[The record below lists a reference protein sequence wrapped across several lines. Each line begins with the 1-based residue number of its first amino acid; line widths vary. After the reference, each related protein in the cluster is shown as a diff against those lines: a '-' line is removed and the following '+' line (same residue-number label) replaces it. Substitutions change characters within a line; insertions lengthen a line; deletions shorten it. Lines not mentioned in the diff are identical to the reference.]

1 MKRDMTKILTL
12 VLTLALVFAMTCGT
26 GFAQEAPLLI
36 LPNPAAETGAPAA
49 DLAGATVT
57 VSPQNTV
64 YTGSVIT
71 PKVTVQLNGKTLA
84 AGTDY
89 TMSMPEIKDAGVYF
103 VGIAGMGAY
112 SGTNAAGCSVLPV
125 NLSQASLSV
134 TRDLTTADLAAD
146 KKTISPAVIQS
157 VMRVTQLGVDVS
169 KWCTF
174 TSSVSGNN
182 VTVTASIT
190 NGDGTNLVNSSIS
203 KSFTMKTNMSDCVIE
218 ILDYKQV
225 YNGEALKPAVKVYNL
240 LNSSVLKENLEYIL
254 EYKDNVN
261 AGYATVTAKGV
272 GNFTGTTVMY
282 FVIEPKNLYNCTT
295 FITGGRSSSA
305 FTGKEIQPQVT
316 IRDGA
321 KKVLAKD
328 KDYTIK
334 YIDKD
339 SRVVTGLKE
348 AGEYTVTVEG
358 INNYTGKVV
367 LPYEIIGTDVDGY
380 KITLRYDKV
389 KADGTAQIPEI
400 LTVKLGEK
408 SMLTTSEY
416 DVSYL
421 DPSGNPVTE
430 MIKPGVYTVVV
441 TAKNGFSGTITTTFE
456 IVGAEQEITGVKNT
470 YKAYKKTAN
479 FKLEPVASG
488 DGTGFTFE
496 SSDPSVATVSADG
509 VVDVKKLGRAVITIK
524 TTGET
529 VYQPAEKSVIVM
541 VYPYKAVM
549 TQKPWTDGAKKSFK
563 VRWETQP
570 DVTYYQVRYSR
581 NKNFKSGTYNTKKVT
596 QNTKGYKTQSTTIKN
611 LKSGQKYYVKVRAV
625 KVVENE
631 LGEKLYYY
639 GTWSSWKSVKTK

>member
-12 VLTLALVFAMTCGT
+12 VLTLVLVFTMTCGT
-26 GFAQEAPLLI
+26 GFAQETPLLI

-49 DLAGATVT
+49 DLAAATVT
-57 VSPQNTV
+57 VSPQNTL

-71 PKVTVQLNGKTLA
+71 PKVTVQLGGKTLV

-89 TMSMPEIKDAGVYF
+89 TMSMPEIKNAGTYF
-103 VGIAGMGAY
+103 IGVAGMGSY
-112 SGTNAAGCSVLPV
+112 TGTNAVGLIVLPV
-125 NLSQASLSV
+125 NITGAAV
-134 TRDLTTADLAAD
+134 TVNRQLTTADLSAD
-146 KKTISPAVIQS
+146 HKSIAPS
-157 VMRVTQLGVDVS
+157 VLSSVVKVTQSGVDVTR
-169 KWCTF
+169 WCGL
-174 TSSVSGNN
+174 TSSVSGTS
-182 VTVTASIT
+182 VSIQAT
-190 NGDGTNLVNSSIS
+190 IANGDGTNLVNSAASGTFS
-203 KSFTMKTNMSDCVIE
+203 LKTDMSDCVIE
-218 ILDYKQV
+218 VLDYKQV
-225 YNGEALKPAVKVYNL
+225 YNGEALKPAIKVYNL
-240 LNSSVLKENLEYIL
+240 LNSTVLKENLDYIV
-254 EYKDNVN
+254 EYKDNIN
-261 AGYATVTAKGV
+261 AGFATVTAKGV
-272 GNFTGTTVMY
+272 GNYSGTTNMY
-282 FVIEPKNLYNCTT
+282 FYIEPKNLYNCTT

-305 FTGKEIQPQVT
+305 YTGKEIQPQVT

-321 KKVLAKD
+321 KKTLTKG
-328 KDYTIK
+328 KDYSVIYTDNK
-334 YIDKD
+334 G
-339 SRVVTGLKE
+339 RTVTGLKE
-348 AGEYTVTVEG
+348 AGEYSVTVSG
-358 INNYTGKVV
+358 LANYTGKVV

-389 KADGTAQIPEI
+389 KADGTAKKPEI
-400 LTVKLGEK
+400 LSVKLGET

-524 TTGET
+524 STGET

-611 LKSGQKYYVKVRAV
+611 LKSGQRYYVKVRAV

-631 LGEKLYYY
+631 LGEKVYYY
-639 GTWSSWKSVKTK
+639 GNWSGWKSVVTK

>member
-12 VLTLALVFAMTCGT
+12 VLTLALAFTMTCGI

-36 LPNPAAETGAPAA
+36 ASNPASESGAEANN
-49 DLAGATVT
+49 LARATVT

-64 YTGSVIT
+64 YTGSIIT
-71 PKVTVQLNGKTLA
+71 PKVTVQLDGKTLS

-89 TMSMPEIKDAGVYF
+89 AMSMPVIKDAGVYF
-103 VGIAGMGAY
+103 VGLAGMGEY
-112 SGTNAAGCSVLPV
+112 KGTNVSGCSVMPV
-125 NLSQASLSV
+125 NLSQAVISTS
-134 TRDLTTADLAAD
+134 RELTTADLAAD
-146 KKTISPAVIQS
+146 KKSISPAVLQS
-157 VMRVTQLGVDVS
+157 VIKVTQLGVDVS

-182 VTVTASIT
+182 VEVTASIT
-190 NGDGTNLVNSSIS
+190 NGDGTNLVNSSLS
-203 KSFTMKTNMSDCVIE
+203 KSFNMKTNMSDCVIE

-225 YNGEALKPAVKVYNL
+225 YSGEALKPAVKVYNL
-240 LNSSVLKENLEYIL
+240 LDYSVLRENLDYIL
-254 EYKDNVN
+254 EYKDNTN
-261 AGYATVTAKGV
+261 AGMATVTAKGV
-272 GNFTGTTVMY
+272 GNYTGTTLMY
-282 FVIEPKNLYNCTT
+282 FFIDAKDLYNCTT

-316 IRDGA
+316 IRDGV

-334 YIDKD
+334 YVDKD
-339 SRVVTGLKE
+339 DRVLTGLKE
-348 AGEYTVTVEG
+348 AGKYTVTVTG
-358 INNYTGKVV
+358 MNNYTGKIE

-389 KADGTAQIPEI
+389 KADGTAKVPEI
-400 LTVKLGEK
+400 LTVKLGET

-470 YKAYKKTAN
+470 YKAYKKTTN

-488 DGTGFTFE
+488 DETGFTFE

-524 TTGET
+524 TVGET

>member
-1 MKRDMTKILTL
+1 ISTSR
-12 VLTLALVFAMTCGT
+12 
-26 GFAQEAPLLI
+26 E
-36 LPNPAAETGAPAA
+36 
-49 DLAGATVT
+49 
-57 VSPQNTV
+57 
-64 YTGSVIT
+64 
-71 PKVTVQLNGKTLA
+71 
-84 AGTDY
+84 
-89 TMSMPEIKDAGVYF
+89 
-103 VGIAGMGAY
+103 
-112 SGTNAAGCSVLPV
+112 
-125 NLSQASLSV
+125 
-134 TRDLTTADLAAD
+134 LTTADLAAD
-146 KKTISPAVIQS
+146 KKSLSPAAIQS
-157 VMRVTQLGVDVS
+157 AIKVTQLGVDVS

-174 TSSVSGNN
+174 TSAVSGNN
-182 VTVTASIT
+182 VTVTATIA
-190 NGDGTNLVNSSIS
+190 NGDGTNVVNSSIS

-225 YNGEALKPAVKVYNL
+225 YSGEALKPAVKVYNL
-240 LNSSVLKENLEYIL
+240 LNSSVLKENLDYIL

-316 IRDGA
+316 IRDGV

-339 SRVVTGLKE
+339 NRVVTGLKE

-358 INNYTGKVV
+358 LNNYTGKVV

-389 KADGTAQIPEI
+389 KADGTAKVPEI
-400 LTVKLGEK
+400 LTVKLGET

-421 DPSGNPVTE
+421 DPSGHPVTE

-470 YKAYKKTAN
+470 YKAYKETAN
-479 FKLEPVASG
+479 FKLEAAASG

-496 SSDPSVATVSADG
+496 SSEPSVASVSADG

-524 TTGET
+524 TVGDTI
-529 VYQPAEKSVIVM
+529 YQPAEKSVIVM

-549 TQKPWTDGAKKSFK
+549 TKKPWTDGAKKSFK

>member
-1 MKRDMTKILTL
+1 MKRDMTKIMTL
-12 VLTLALVFAMTCGT
+12 VLTLALVFTMTCGT

-36 LPNPAAETGAPAA
+36 LPSPAAETGAPAA

-71 PKVTVQLNGKTLA
+71 PKVTVQLDGKTLE

-89 TMSMPEIKDAGVYF
+89 TVNMPEIKDAGVYF
-103 VGIAGMGAY
+103 VSIAGMGAY
-112 SGTNAAGCSVLPV
+112 TGTNSSGCSVMPV
-125 NLSQASLSV
+125 NLSQAAINAS
-134 TRDLTTADLAAD
+134 RELTTADLTPD
-146 KKTISPAVIQS
+146 KKSLSPAAIQS
-157 VMRVTQLGVDVS
+157 AVKVTQLGVDVS

-190 NGDGTNLVNSSIS
+190 NGDGTNLVNSSVS

-225 YNGEALKPAVKVYNL
+225 YSGEALKPAVKVYNL
-240 LNSSVLKENLEYIL
+240 LDSSVLRENLDYLL

-261 AGYATVTAKGV
+261 AGYAIVTAKGV

-339 SRVVTGLKE
+339 NRVVTGLKE

-358 INNYTGKVV
+358 INNYSGKVV

-389 KADGTAQIPEI
+389 KADGTAKKPEI
-400 LTVKLGEK
+400 LTVKLGET
-408 SMLTTSEY
+408 SMLTSNEY

-509 VVDVKKLGRAVITIK
+509 VVDVKKLGRAVFTIK

-549 TQKPWTDGAKKSFK
+549 TKKPWTDGAKKSFK

-581 NKNFKSGTYNTKKVT
+581 NKDFKSGTYNTKKVT

-611 LKSGQKYYVKVRAV
+611 LKRGQKYYVKVRAYK
-625 KVVENE
+625 KVS
-631 LGEKLYYY
+631 GKTYY
-639 GTWSSWKSVKTK
+639 GSYCSYKKLKIK